1 MTLSAEKAYLFLGN
15 EIKALE
21 EVLVSQEARE
31 TMEYDVVIVGAGPA
45 GLSASIRLKQL
56 DETLE
61 IVVLEKGSEVG
72 AHILSGAVL
81 DPSGLNRLIPD
92 WKEKGA
98 PLDVPVKEDNFYILG
113 EAGQI
118 RLPNSVMPP
127 LMNNHGNYIV
137 SMGNLCRWMAEQAEE
152 LGVEIF
158 PGMACSE
165 LVYGK
170 TGEVKGVVAGEFGKN
185 PDGSIGDSY
194 EPGMELLGKYIL
206 LSEGARGS
214 LSKEVIEKF
223 NLDAECDVPKFG
235 IGMKE
240 IWEVDPEVH
249 NEGEVTHTMGWPLGF
264 KNSGGSFVYHLNNN
278 QVYVG
283 YIVDLNYKN
292 PFLSP
297 YMEFQ
302 QFKHH
307 PKIENLLR
315 GGKRIAYGA
324 RAVTKGGL
332 QSIPKA
338 TFPGGALLGCS
349 AGLVNLPRIK
359 GNHNAMNSGIEA
371 AESVYSAISDGRS
384 GDLLPDY
391 DLNLRNGVVGKDLKK
406 VRNVAPLNARFG
418 PLGGL
423 ILGGFDMWFQTIFQF
438 SLFGSLKHGKSDAA
452 STESAEKH
460 KEISYPKPDGS
471 ISFDRLTNVSFSMT
485 NHEENQP
492 CHLQLGNPEIP
503 ISVNLPQYSE
513 PAQRYCPAGVYEVVQ
528 TEENSSRFVI
538 NFQNCV
544 HCKTCDIKD
553 PSQNITWVTPQGG
566 DGPNYPNM

>member
-15 EIKALE
+15 ESKALE
-21 EVLVSQEARE
+21 EVLVSQAVRE

-45 GLSASIRLKQL
+45 GLSAAIRLKQL
-56 DETLE
+56 DENLE

-137 SMGNLCRWMAEQAEE
+137 SMGNVCRWMAEQAEE

-194 EPGMELLGKYIL
+194 EPGMELHGKYIL

-332 QSIPKA
+332 QSIPNA

-391 DLNLRNGVVGKDLKK
+391 DVNLRNGVVGKDLKK

-503 ISVNLPQYSE
+503 ISVNLPQFSE

>member
-15 EIKALE
+15 ESKALE
-21 EVLVSQEARE
+21 EVLVSQAVRE

-45 GLSASIRLKQL
+45 GLSAAIRLKQL

-137 SMGNLCRWMAEQAEE
+137 SMGNVCRWMAEQAEE

-194 EPGMELLGKYIL
+194 EPGMELHGKYIL

-338 TFPGGALLGCS
+338 AFPGGALLGCS

-391 DLNLRNGVVGKDLKK
+391 DVNLRNGVVGKDLKK

-528 TEENSSRFVI
+528 TEEKSSRFVI